1 MPPMPF
7 FMPPLSEKQKRR
19 HCRGYASVQKCFSVK
34 EFNVRIAQNKNYVG
48 HACHNLV
55 VSIKEEIER
64 PKYVKEIAKKRVRLV
79 KKREMR
85 SVAIQFRYLLY
96 RK

>member
-1 MPPMPF
+1 M
-7 FMPPLSEKQKRR
+7 
-19 HCRGYASVQKCFSVK
+19 
-34 EFNVRIAQNKNYVG
+34 G

-55 VSIKEEIER
+55 VSIKEEIEK
-64 PKYVKEIAKKRVRLV
+64 PKYVKEIAKKRVWFL

-85 SVAIQFRYLLY
+85 SVAIHFRYLLY